1 MSGLRNS
8 NPNIIGKE
16 FLKEVIFMF
25 NPLQGLGDLK
35 KMRDQAMAIQKE
47 LQAEE
52 ISVNKNGVDIVITG
66 DQKIKS
72 LESNGRSDDDI
83 KEAVNESI
91 KKSQEV
97 AAKKLSQMGGG
108 LGGLLG
114 R

>member
-1 MSGLRNS
+1 
-8 NPNIIGKE
+8 
-16 FLKEVIFMF
+16 MF
-25 NPLQGLGDLK
+25 NPFQGISDIK
-35 KMRDQAMAIQKE
+35 KMRDEAMRIQRE

-52 ISVNKNGVDIVITG
+52 VKVDKNGVNIIITG

-72 LESNGRSDDDI
+72 LTTNGKSDNDI
-83 KEAVNESI
+83 REAINEAI

-97 AAKKLSQMGGG
+97 AAKKLQSMGGG